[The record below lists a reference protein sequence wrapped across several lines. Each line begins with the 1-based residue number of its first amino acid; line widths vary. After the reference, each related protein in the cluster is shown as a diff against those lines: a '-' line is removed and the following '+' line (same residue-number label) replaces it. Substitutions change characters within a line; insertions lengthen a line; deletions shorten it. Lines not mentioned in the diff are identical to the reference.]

1 MFKPMLG
8 MAAEKMS
15 RRFRLSSQELRRP
28 KFAPVYTNQ
37 AIGQFGAGMAAPYV
51 SFYAAKIGATST
63 QLGVLQAVTNLLP
76 NLFQVPWGKLG
87 DRMQRRVPLVLLGS
101 CIASLMYL
109 FMVGNDS
116 AIAIIG
122 LVSVQAFASSIAAPN
137 WSALLGD
144 LAPKESRG
152 SIFGA
157 VTFVAGLTN
166 MLGTIA
172 TGVLFFL
179 GEGQGTVE
187 LYRWPFIVAG
197 ASGIVAALAL
207 LWIREPAAQARAER
221 AFFYSVSFTGIL
233 KWDREFRYFAAVQMF
248 YNFSMSLIW
257 PILYLT
263 ISHPS
268 LLGATNVEI
277 VILTFI
283 GFAATLAFQ
292 TQVGRLMDR
301 VGPVS
306 LITLSRFMLISVPVV
321 YALAQN
327 ILWIYALEILL
338 GVTGAILNIAFLGFI
353 LDNAHEA
360 QRGEYFAIYN
370 ALVGISAF
378 AGSIVGGLLG
388 DVFSKWWGLF
398 YGLGA
403 VYLLSTIGR
412 TVGATLFLRVR
423 SRRSYPETLG
433 AVLRADLRRLLSR
446 PHRRR

>member
-1 MFKPMLG
+1 
-8 MAAEKMS
+8 MA
-15 RRFRLSSQELRRP
+15 RRFHLPGRELRRP
-28 KFAPVYTNQ
+28 KFAPVYANQ

-51 SFYAAKIGATST
+51 SFYAAKIGASST
-63 QLGVLQAVTNLLP
+63 QLGVLQAVSNLFP
-76 NLFQVPWGKLG
+76 NLFQIPWGKLG
-87 DRMQRRVPLVLLGS
+87 DRLRRRVPLVLLGS

-109 FMVGNDS
+109 FMAGNES
-116 AIAIIG
+116 ALWIIA
-122 LVSVQAFASSIAAPN
+122 LVSVQSIASSIATPN

-144 LAPKESRG
+144 LSPKESRG

-157 VTFVAGLTN
+157 VTFVAGLMN
-166 MLGTIA
+166 MLGTVA
-172 TGVLFFL
+172 TGVLFFV
-179 GEGQGTVE
+179 GASQGTVE
-187 LYRWPFIVAG
+187 LYRLPFIVAG
-197 ASGIVAALAL
+197 ISGIIAALAL
-207 LWIREPAAQARAER
+207 LWIREPGAREER
-221 AFFYSVSFTGIL
+221 ELQVFYSVSFTGIL

-257 PILYLT
+257 PVLYIT
-263 ISHPS
+263 ISHPD
-268 LLGATNVEI
+268 LIGATNVEI

-283 GFAATLAFQ
+283 AFAATLAFQ

-327 ILWIYALEILL
+327 IWWIYALEILL

-353 LDNAHEA
+353 LDTAHEA

-370 ALVGISAF
+370 MLVGVSAF

-388 DVFSKWWGLF
+388 DVFSRWWGLF

-433 AVLRADLRRLLSR
+433 VVLRTDLRRLFSR
-446 PHRRR
+446 HRH